1 MEEFIGIDESK
12 LRSDAKIPEFF
23 FDMLQ
28 GFAKNVLNSSSD
40 CQCLKKKESLF
51 KDPKPRRIFFHSFT
65 PRVRFIRISK
75 MDSFASSELQQ
86 VESEDYIMVQMQHA
100 EEMRDDLS
108 DDESYDYCEDVYSIH
123 SNGSTPSICSEVHGS
138 VLTVPSVLLK
148 DLDEAHAAAALAIQD
163 SEEQKSVASSVTK
176 GTDLSIANKD
186 TRSNKAQSKP
196 ENETSSK
203 KITLSRTSNKKRRK
217 QLKMLKKAQAAENA
231 AKALAEK
238 AGRTVAG
245 TSGLTKK
252 SSNKAKKATNSGR
265 SKRVH
270 PHVACATET
279 LASYREE
286 VRMMAC

>member
-1 MEEFIGIDESK
+1 
-12 LRSDAKIPEFF
+12 
-23 FDMLQ
+23 
-28 GFAKNVLNSSSD
+28 
-40 CQCLKKKESLF
+40 
-51 KDPKPRRIFFHSFT
+51 
-65 PRVRFIRISK
+65 
-75 MDSFASSELQQ
+75 MDSFAISELQQ
-86 VESEDYIMVQMQHA
+86 VESDDYIMVQMQHA

-123 SNGSTPSICSEVHGS
+123 SNGPTTSICSDAYDS

-176 GTDLSIANKD
+176 GTVPSIANKD
-186 TRSNKAQSKP
+186 KSGNMAQKKS
-196 ENETSSK
+196 ENETSVK

-231 AKALAEK
+231 AKALADK
-238 AGRTVAG
+238 AARSATG
-245 TSGLTKK
+245 SSSLKK
-252 SSNKAKKATNSGR
+252 NSSTKAKKATNNGR

-270 PHVACATET
+270 PHVACATQT
-279 LASYREE
+279 LAAYREE